1 MNPKLDCEHYK
12 ENTINNPN
20 ARKTMIEAME
30 ELDILDVFRELHP
43 DRQRYTWRRKN
54 PTKMARLDYFLV
66 SNSLFNSVNDSY
78 VEASYRSDHSMVILS
93 IKLQEFKKGKGL
105 WKFNNSLLHNKE
117 YVELVKKTISN
128 IKQQYAIPQHEANI
142 SEHISDKEICFNIN
156 DQLFLEVLLME
167 IRGQSISFSSHLK
180 KSKNNREVE
189 LSDIIQELEEQEA
202 LADSQELENAKKEL
216 EAIRLD
222 KLKGAMI
229 RSKAKWIEEGEK
241 PSSYFC
247 NLEKRNYVNKIIHR
261 IEQDDGHTI
270 TCQEEILKGVCD
282 YYEELYKSKNTDGN
296 TREWENDD
304 IFKDVK

>member
-1 MNPKLDCEHYK
+1 
-12 ENTINNPN
+12 
-20 ARKTMIEAME
+20 
-30 ELDILDVFRELHP
+30 
-43 DRQRYTWRRKN
+43 
-54 PTKMARLDYFLV
+54 
-66 SNSLFNSVNDSY
+66 
-78 VEASYRSDHSMVILS
+78 
-93 IKLQEFKKGKGL
+93 
-105 WKFNNSLLHNKE
+105 
-117 YVELVKKTISN
+117 
-128 IKQQYAIPQHEANI
+128 
-142 SEHISDKEICFNIN
+142 
-156 DQLFLEVLLME
+156 ME

-202 LADSQELENAKKEL
+202 LADSQDLENAKKEL

-282 YYEELYKSKNTDGN
+282 YYEELYKSKNTEGN

-304 IFKDVK
+304 IFKDVNQEQVISGGKSITRCENHI